1 MWVIITDL
9 YTFTFVDYNKFVKI
23 DLKAMFYIHT
33 TYCAG
38 QTATVQLYGLV
49 LYLLQSRIEISDNTT

>member
-23 DLKAMFYIHT
+23 DLEAMFYIHT

-38 QTATVQLYGLV
+38 
-49 LYLLQSRIEISDNTT
+49 